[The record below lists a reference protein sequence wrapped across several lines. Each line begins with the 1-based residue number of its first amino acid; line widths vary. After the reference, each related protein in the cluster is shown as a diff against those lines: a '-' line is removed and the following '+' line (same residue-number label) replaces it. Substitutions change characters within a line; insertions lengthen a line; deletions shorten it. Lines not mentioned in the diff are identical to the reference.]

1 MMTPVAKQLLLKNM
15 VSGAFVFRI
24 IQLALLLLFLAL
36 FAVVVLY
43 QADSTNMEDSVSTV
57 SRCVCMSHARRVIYA
72 SLRFLAM
79 RVESS
84 RASPP
89 QRGRR

>member
-57 SRCVCMSHARRVIYA
+57 SRCVCIATRDELSTPRCG
-72 SLRFLAM
+72 F
-79 RVESS
+79 
-84 RASPP
+84 
-89 QRGRR
+89 